1 MQLGQD
7 QTVWLLGSLC
17 GLRRLP
23 FDRALFLQNFPP
35 PHSETTFIDAARCLG
50 FRIGAVQ
57 LDRKLLTSL
66 GGPCV
71 AVFRQAADVTPPSGD
86 APSETAATAGD
97 SQQVRVALLLRGDD
111 DRVLYFEACSSRP
124 QQMSSGEALSQFE
137 PVCFLAAFDKVGAG
151 PADGEPEL
159 AEAFG
164 YRWFLRELARHK
176 GVWFQVIA
184 ASLVIQVI
192 GLCTPLFTQIIIDK
206 IVVHQTLST
215 LQVISAA
222 MVVFVLFSCAMS
234 WLRQYFVVH
243 TGNRVDAVL
252 GSRVL
257 QHLFRLPLPYF
268 EQRSTGTLVA
278 RVHAVESIR
287 DFIAGAAVALLLD
300 LPFMLLFLL
309 MMVWYS
315 WQLALIVV
323 GIVGLIAM
331 ASLIVTPLLRAR
343 LDHQFLQGARNQAFL
358 TEHIA
363 GIETVKSLQMEPRLE
378 ARYEENLA
386 AYLAASF
393 DSRQLSNTFG
403 TVVHALEQGMT
414 VMILGVG
421 ALLVMR
427 NDGFTI
433 GMLVAFQMFA
443 ARLSQPMLRLA
454 GLWQEF
460 QQAGIAVRRLGDVMN
475 APPEPHSM
483 QATRLSQGQGRLE
496 IQDLAFSHRGMET
509 ILYRGLSTV
518 FEPGELVLV
527 TGPSGCGKSTFA
539 KLLLGF
545 YQPAAGRILLDGR
558 DIRHLSA
565 NELRMHFGVVPQETV
580 LFSGSLHDNL
590 SLASPHA
597 SSAEIME
604 ACRMAGIHDDIE
616 HLPRSYQTLIGEN
629 GTGLSG
635 GQKQRIAIARAVL
648 RRPRILIFDEA
659 TASLDERTAGQLA
672 QTVNRFRGEMT
683 VLVIAHHMPPG
694 LLPDR
699 ELQLGN

>member
-1 MQLGQD
+1 VQLGQD

-17 GLRRLP
+17 GLQRLP
-23 FDRALFLQNFPP
+23 FDGALFLQKFPP
-35 PHSETTFIDAARCLG
+35 PHSETTFIDAARALG
-50 FRIGAVQ
+50 FRIGAVP
-57 LDRKLLTSL
+57 LDLRLLKSL
-66 GGPCV
+66 ASPCV
-71 AVFRQAADVTPPSGD
+71 AVYRPAEGGIAPPDD
-86 APSETAATAGD
+86 ASLVGASPSHSAP
-97 SQQVRVALLLRGDD
+97 VRVALLLRGDD
-111 DRVLYFEACSSRP
+111 DRVLYFEAGSSRP
-124 QQMSSGEALSQFE
+124 QQMSPGEVLSRFE
-137 PVCFLAAFDKVGAG
+137 PECFLAALDKPGADL
-151 PADGEPEL
+151 ADGEPQA
-159 AEAFG
+159 AEVFG
-164 YRWFLRELARHK
+164 YGWFLRELARHR
-176 GVWFQVIA
+176 GVWLQVIA

-192 GLCTPLFTQIIIDK
+192 GLCTPLFTQVIIDK
-206 IVVHQTLST
+206 VVVHQTLST

-252 GSRVL
+252 GSRLL
-257 QHLFRLPLPYF
+257 QHLFRLPLTYF

-287 DFIAGAAVALLLD
+287 EFIAGAAVALLLD
-300 LPFMLLFLL
+300 LPFLLLFLL

-315 WQLALIVV
+315 WQLALIAVA
-323 GIVGLIAM
+323 IVGLIAL
-331 ASLIVTPLLRAR
+331 ASLLVTPLLRAR
-343 LDHQFLQGARNQAFL
+343 LDRQFLQGARNQAFL
-358 TEHIA
+358 TEHIV

-393 DSRQLSNTFG
+393 DSRQLSNAFG

-414 VMILGVG
+414 VMILGMG

-475 APPEPHSM
+475 APAEPHSL
-483 QATRLSQGQGRLE
+483 QPSRLSQGQGRLE
-496 IQDLAFSHRGMET
+496 IQGLAFSHRGMET
-509 ILYRGLSTV
+509 SLYRGLSTI

-545 YQPAAGRILLDGR
+545 YPPTAGRILLDGR

-590 SLASPHA
+590 SLAAPHA
-597 SSAEIME
+597 SAAEIVE
-604 ACRMAGIHDDIE
+604 ACRMAGIHEDIE
-616 HLPRSYQTLIGEN
+616 RLPRSYQTVIGEN

-635 GQKQRIAIARAVL
+635 GQKQRIAIARALL
-648 RRPRILIFDEA
+648 RHPRILIFDEA
-659 TASLDERTAGQLA
+659 TASLDERTAAQLA
-672 QTVNRFRGEMT
+672 QTVNRFRGDMT

-694 LLPDR
+694 LQPDR